1 MGVDIYG
8 ISPKLT
14 ESAPE
19 MPDNYEELSEQ
30 QVKDYWKMRDDW
42 EQSNPGFYFR
52 NNWWHWRPLQMLIS
66 VFNSAY
72 ELNIPDETLK
82 QLGENGG
89 GGVKDKGLCEQ
100 LAKCFKEFAADMR
113 LNNNNVVYLNTGWWH
128 GKDDNGPSITDDAIN
143 EALNAKY
150 PGIFFEQAELDG
162 VYYDPSHATNV
173 DNVEEFALF
182 LENCNGFEIY

>member
-14 ESAPE
+14 ETKPE
-19 MPDNYEELSEQ
+19 LPDNYDDLSEEQ
-30 QVKDYWKMRDDW
+30 IQAYWQMRDEW
-42 EQSNPGFYFR
+42 EQSNPGFYFQ

-66 VFNSAY
+66 VFNEAY
-72 ELNIPDETLK
+72 ELHIPEETLK

-100 LAKCFKEFAADMR
+100 LAKCFKEFADDMK
-113 LNNNNVVYLNTGWWH
+113 LKDKKVVYLNTGWWH
-128 GKDDNGPSITDDAIN
+128 LKDSNEPSIKDEILL
-143 EALNAKY
+143 EILNAKY
-150 PGIFFEQAELDG
+150 PGIFFEQPELDG
-162 VYYDPSHATNV
+162 VLYEPSHATNI
-173 DNVEEFALF
+173 DNIEDFTIF